1 MVESFVA
8 LWESGCRNPPVALCL
23 LVGEEETG
31 DGAEKLLEEYHFPW
45 AVIGEPT
52 DLIPCLSHYGYL
64 EIQLATHGKRMHASL
79 ATNRQN
85 PVDAMLRLMLRI
97 SHYMEKVR
105 PESVYNFRDLF
116 SPQAGFVVPERC
128 EARLDIHLPPAA
140 PIGVIITELEEIAA
154 RERQNSARVGVSL
167 RVQTID
173 AGYDLPEKGELV
185 DALKPVYARRSLP
198 WAVEAF
204 RSHSDANQLWAAG
217 VKPILLGPGRLE
229 MAHAPDESIPFRQ
242 VVLASEIY
250 LDLLESLCF
259 SKG

>member
-1 MVESFVA
+1 
-8 LWESGCRNPPVALCL
+8 
-23 LVGEEETG
+23 
-31 DGAEKLLEEYHFPW
+31 
-45 AVIGEPT
+45 
-52 DLIPCLSHYGYL
+52 
-64 EIQLATHGKRMHASL
+64 
-79 ATNRQN
+79 
-85 PVDAMLRLMLRI
+85 
-97 SHYMEKVR
+97 
-105 PESVYNFRDLF
+105 
-116 SPQAGFVVPERC
+116 
-128 EARLDIHLPPAA
+128 
-140 PIGVIITELEEIAA
+140 VIITELEEIAA
-154 RERQNSARVGVSL
+154 RERQNSARVGLAL

-250 LDLLESLCF
+250 LDLLEALCF